1 MDYPDITKVYEL
13 ARELNA
19 TDNIKG
25 ILDTVTDHLPRVL
38 GAKYCSLFVINT
50 SSNELEIKAHN
61 HPDIGDDPFI
71 HISKG
76 QKSIM
81 NLAIERNT
89 SLIIHDIEDEMGVEN
104 KDKYDTKSFMCILI
118 KHKDSISGIINLAD
132 KAPQG
137 FNKNDMLIVS
147 TIAEL
152 LGALFERIDIDM
164 I

>member
-1 MDYPDITKVYEL
+1 MNYLDVTKVYEL
-13 ARELNA
+13 AKELNE
-19 TDNIKG
+19 TDDIKG

-38 GAKYCSLFVINT
+38 EAKYCSLFIINT
-50 SSNELEIKAHN
+50 SSKELELKAHN
-61 HPDIGDDPFI
+61 HSDIGDDPFI

-89 SLIIHDIEDEMGVEN
+89 SLIIHDIENEIGMEN

-118 KHKDSISGIINLAD
+118 KHKDSIIGIINLAD

-137 FNKNDMLIVS
+137 FNKDDMLVVS
-147 TIAEL
+147 IIAEL
-152 LGALFERIDIDM
+152 LGALFGHINLDM